1 MCMCGV
7 CEWWMTWKSFDV
19 WESNIA
25 NVNLLKSI
33 QHDTTWCNMS
43 YVGVSDFKQEMNVH
57 NFDNFDNLQ
66 VWRHRGNRTWSPA
79 APWERGNHGTWQQM
93 PLLGLE
99 RRHWRLKHRVFKERP
114 KGLLEWTWW
123 TCMSWRCK
131 TVTVV
136 TTRWHI
142 KGRCSLDVFKVWI
155 CCTSITS
162 H

>member
-1 MCMCGV
+1 MLCV
-7 CEWWMTWKSFDV
+7 CVFFVNGKWFENPLHDV

-33 QHDTTWCNMS
+33 PHDTTWYNMS

-57 NFDNFDNLQ
+57 DFDNFDNLQ

-93 PLLGLE
+93 LLLGLE

-114 KGLLEWTWW
+114 KGLLEWTC
-123 TCMSWRCK
+123 TSWRCK
-131 TVTVV
+131 TVT
-136 TTRWHI
+136 TWHI